1 MTSPVALSTTVWGTG
16 RRRVLLLHGLTSA
29 GSTWWRVGGD
39 LADLGFTVV
48 APDMR
53 AHGTSPAGDNLSI
66 ESYRDDVLLLGGG
79 WDLLVGHSLG
89 GAVAAAAMTAQ
100 PDFAKRIVL
109 EDPAIDSA
117 VTARLLAESPEPL
130 QHPTVAAVAAANPT
144 WHPRDVE
151 LKVEALLQC
160 GPEVSQR
167 TMDDAAPWDVWP
179 DILSLP
185 VPTLLMGADPELGAL
200 VSAAKGEEAVRTN
213 ALVKYV
219 LVAEAGH
226 SIHRH
231 DYEEYL
237 RLVSG
242 LVDS

>member
-1 MTSPVALSTTVWGTG
+1 MTNPVALSTTVWGDG
-16 RRRVLLLHGLTSA
+16 PRRALLLHGLTSA
-29 GSTWWRVGGD
+29 GSTWWRLGGD
-39 LADLGFTVV
+39 LADRGFTAV

-53 AHGTSPAGDNLSI
+53 AHGTSPAGDNLAI

-79 WDLLVGHSLG
+79 WDLLLGHSLG
-89 GAVAAAAMTAQ
+89 GAVATAAMTAQ
-100 PDFAKRIVL
+100 PSFAKRVVL

-117 VTARLLAESPEPL
+117 VTGRLLAESPEPL

-185 VPTLLMGADPELGAL
+185 VPTLLLGAAPELGAL
-200 VSAAKGEEAVRTN
+200 VSAEKGAEA
-213 ALVKYV
+213 ASASELVDYV
-219 LVAEAGH
+219 LVDGAGH
-226 SIHRH
+226 SIHRFAY
-231 DYEEYL
+231 DEYAQ
-237 RLVSG
+237 LVS
-242 LVDS
+242 DFADR